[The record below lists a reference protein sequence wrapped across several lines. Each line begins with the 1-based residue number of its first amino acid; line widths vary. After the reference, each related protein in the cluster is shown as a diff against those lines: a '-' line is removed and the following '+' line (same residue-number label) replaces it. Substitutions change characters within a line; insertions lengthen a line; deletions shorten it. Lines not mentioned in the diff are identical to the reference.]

1 MLGHLLRSMPVRRR
15 RTLIAAVAGVVVVGA
30 GAIGFSSAQGPASAA
45 AAVSLSG
52 WRLTLPVDSAG
63 RQSGAS
69 STVSPA
75 KVTSPWLT
83 RTASGALA
91 FFAPTKGAHTPN
103 SPHPRTELVSDN
115 DFAAG
120 SGTHSLSATMIMQ
133 QLPSAQ
139 DIIIGQIHGGGPIS
153 SVPLLM
159 LHYRHTSADAPDSG
173 RVTLTIRKNPTV
185 SGSDLS
191 TVLTAVP
198 MNAPFSYTITESPSG
213 FTVTATSAGRTG
225 KQTVALNPSFQGKDV
240 RFQVGDYQQ
249 TEANNSA
256 TDAGKLTITAL
267 TDN

>member
-15 RTLIAAVAGVVVVGA
+15 RALIAAAAAVAVVGA
-30 GAIGFSSAQGPASAA
+30 GAIGFSAAQSPASAA
-45 AAVSLSG
+45 TAVSLTG
-52 WRLTLPVDSAG
+52 WRLTLPVDAAG
-63 RQSGAS
+63 KQSGAS
-69 STVSPA
+69 TTVSPA

-83 RTASGALA
+83 RTSAGALA

-103 SPHPRTELVSDN
+103 SPHPRTELVSVN

-120 SGTHSLSATMIMQ
+120 AGTHTMSATMVMQ

-159 LHYRHTSADAPDSG
+159 LHYRHTSADAVNSG

-185 SGSDLS
+185 SGSDLT
-191 TVLTAVP
+191 TVLTNVP
-198 MNAPFSYTITESPSG
+198 MNAPFSYTITENAAG

-225 KQTVALNPSFQGKDV
+225 KQTAALNPPFQGKDV

-256 TDAGKLTITAL
+256 TDGGKLTITAL
-267 TDN
+267 TDS